1 MSKFYVTLTSSRNDD
16 EFVVLT
22 TTSEAEAVERAQ
34 DEQYYIERDNRKGD
48 RVEIRVYRE
57 DIEDEDCECFD
68 YDLVEF

>member
-1 MSKFYVTLTSSRNDD
+1 MSKFYVTLASTKNDD
-16 EFVVLT
+16 EFVVLAT
-22 TTSEAEAVERAQ
+22 TNETEAIERAR
-34 DEQYYIERDNRKGD
+34 DEQYYIERDKRKGD